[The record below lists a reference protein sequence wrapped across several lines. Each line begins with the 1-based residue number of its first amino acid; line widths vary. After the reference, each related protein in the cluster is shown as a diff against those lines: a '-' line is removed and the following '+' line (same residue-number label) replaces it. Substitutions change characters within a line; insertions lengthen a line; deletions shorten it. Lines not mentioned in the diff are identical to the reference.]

1 MNVNPIMITA
11 LTPILGAAPSPNV
24 YTGTA
29 TEYIT
34 FNYADERPALN
45 ADDTDIYDETVVQV
59 HYFTKGNPQTN
70 KKAIRKALRSA
81 GFSIQNTQEFYEA
94 DTKYTHVVVYVAIDG
109 VIDD

>member
-1 MNVNPIMITA
+1 MNVNPVLITA
-11 LTPILGAAPSPNV
+11 LTPILGVAPSPNV

-29 TEYIT
+29 PDYIT

-45 ADDTDIYDETVVQV
+45 ADDADLLDDTTVQV
-59 HYFTKGNPQTN
+59 HGFTKGNPQVL

-81 GFSIQNTQEFYEA
+81 GFSIQQTQELYEA
-94 DTKYTHVVVYVAIDG
+94 DTKYTHVIVYAGIDG